1 MLLRN
6 GAGTVHPHGNARL
19 FGQPTRVPA
28 VKRAMEHLKTDRL
41 NTLLLG
47 IALSGLIVGLGLYF
61 GGRPDLAPTIWFA
74 GVTPVLAMLV
84 VEILRSLSRG
94 EVGLDIVAALSMT
107 AALVFGETLAAAVVA
122 LMYSGGTF
130 LESFAEGRARAEMGN
145 LLSRVPRT
153 ATRHRA
159 GGLEEVKL
167 DDIAPGDRLLIRQGD
182 VVPVDGK
189 VASAT
194 AFLDTSALTGESLP
208 QRLARGSEALSGSTN
223 AGDAF
228 DLIATHEAKAST
240 YAGIVRLVE
249 EAQRSKA
256 PMARL
261 ADRWSLGFLLIT
273 VAIAFAAW
281 WFTGDPIRAVAVLV
295 VATPCPLILAV
306 PVALVAGLSR
316 AAHFGV
322 LVKGAKP
329 LEAMARIHT
338 LILDKTGTLTD
349 GRPQIV
355 SIDSAA
361 SMSADDIL
369 RYAAALDQAS
379 KHPVAQAI
387 VAAAQAQGL
396 TLPVPASVV
405 ETPGDGVSGR
415 VDGRQVIVGSVGFV
429 AQHLGAAP
437 GHHSQLAAGSL
448 MVAVAVDGG
457 LAGHLVMSDP
467 LREGAADMLARL
479 RAQGIKRILLATGD
493 RLEVAERVTR
503 DLGLDA
509 VHAGLTPDGK
519 VALVLTEREAGPVMM
534 VGDGVNDAPALAVAD
549 VGVAMGAR
557 GAAASA
563 EAADVVLLVDRV
575 DRIAPGIEIAR
586 RSRHIAL
593 QSVVAGIGLSVV
605 GMIAAA
611 FGYLTPVQGALLQ
624 EAIDVAVILNALRAL
639 RISPAGI
646 DAPRTPERP

>member
-1 MLLRN
+1 MD
-6 GAGTVHPHGNARL
+6 
-19 FGQPTRVPA
+19 QIQ
-28 VKRAMEHLKTDRL
+28 TDRL
-41 NTLLLG
+41 KTLLLTV
-47 IALSGLIVGLGLYF
+47 ALAGLIGGLALYF
-61 GGRPDLAPTIWFA
+61 GGRPDLASTIWFA
-74 GVTPVLAMLV
+74 GVVPVLAALV

-94 EVGLDIVAALSMT
+94 DVGLDIVAALSMA
-107 AALVFGETLAAAVVA
+107 AALTFGETLAAAVVA
-122 LMYSGGTF
+122 VMYSGGTF
-130 LESFAEGRARAEMGN
+130 LEGFAEGRARAEMRN

-153 ATRHRA
+153 ATRYLNDV
-159 GGLEEVKL
+159 LEEVPL
-167 DDIAPGDRLLIRQGD
+167 DNIAPGDRLLIRQGD
-182 VVPVDGK
+182 VVPVDGQ

-208 QRLARGSEALSGSTN
+208 VRLERGSDAMSGSTN
-223 AGDAF
+223 AGEAF
-228 DLIATHEAKAST
+228 DLTATHEAKDST

-261 ADRWSLGFLLIT
+261 ADRWSLGFLAVT
-273 VAIAFAAW
+273 VTIAFAAW

-329 LEAMARIHT
+329 LEAMARIRT

-355 SIDSAA
+355 SIDSAGD
-361 SMSADDIL
+361 MTADDIL
-369 RYAAALDQAS
+369 RFAAALDQAS

-387 VAAAQAQGL
+387 VAAAKERGL
-396 TLPVPASVV
+396 TLPVPAEVV
-405 ETPGDGVSGR
+405 EKPGEGVIGLIET
-415 VDGRQVIVGSVGFV
+415 RQVIVGADGFV
-429 AQHLGAAP
+429 ARHVGKVYGDHP
-437 GHHSQLAAGSL
+437 DLAAGSL
-448 MVAVAVDGG
+448 MVAVAVDGR
-457 LAGHLVMSDP
+457 LAGHLVMADP
-467 LREGAADMLARL
+467 LRAGAVEMLARL
-479 RAQGIKRILLATGD
+479 RAQGIDRILLATGD
-493 RLEVAERVTR
+493 RVEVAERITKG
-503 DLGLDA
+503 LGLDGI
-509 VHAGLTPDGK
+509 HAGLTPDGK
-519 VALVLTEREAGPVMM
+519 VDLILAERASGPVMM

-586 RSRHIAL
+586 RARQIAL
-593 QSVVAGIGLSVV
+593 QSVVVGIGLSVL

-611 FGYLTPVQGALLQ
+611 FGYLTPVQGALFQ

-639 RISPAGI
+639 RISPTGI
-646 DAPRTPERP
+646 DAPRTSLEGTTA